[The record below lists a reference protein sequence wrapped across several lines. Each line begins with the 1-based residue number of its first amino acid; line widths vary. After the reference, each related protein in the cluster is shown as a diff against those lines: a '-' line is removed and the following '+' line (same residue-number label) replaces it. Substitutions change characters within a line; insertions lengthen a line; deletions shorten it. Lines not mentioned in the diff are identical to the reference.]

1 MCTSG
6 GSQPIAIIHFRRSTP
21 TPDLHLESAVPA
33 ARRKVRNL
41 GGSAFKLRFRVTV
54 VIWKLVWAIMGFK
67 ISKGKVLGIETWNEM
82 EIHDWNQHPIDIDI
96 DMLAPILLEVAWALS
111 QHLVAP
117 PKSMLILQHLKHQLQ
132 KVRFKVYMYGNL
144 IVIHLYLHTIYDYI

>member
-1 MCTSG
+1 MLQLGLVRNAAFRKHAKTIQHPYSRFWIVPDLFMFHILVLGISTTDSVQKRKNMKKTCKNWVQHGTPCYSMCTSG
-6 GSQPIAIIHFRRSTP
+6 GSQPIAIFHFRRSTP

-67 ISKGKVLGIETWNEM
+67 ISKGKVLGIET
-82 EIHDWNQHPIDIDI
+82 
-96 DMLAPILLEVAWALS
+96 
-111 QHLVAP
+111 
-117 PKSMLILQHLKHQLQ
+117 
-132 KVRFKVYMYGNL
+132 
-144 IVIHLYLHTIYDYI
+144 